1 MSSNVIGEGAYG
13 CIHKPSL
20 KCKDKYIADYKNKV
34 SKLLQKRFADKE
46 LSEYSLV
53 ESIDKEHS
61 FYLGNPTECSP
72 EKSKQT
78 EDSIKKCKHSEELLK
93 EFDDLALLIMDD
105 GGVNIKDYS
114 DNVTKWK
121 STKENKQKVEVLW
134 LEFYRIVKAIDI
146 FLKKG
151 VLHLDI
157 KPQNIVLN
165 EETMRLNL
173 IDFGLTATV
182 EEKMKQSYDSKNQ
195 TAIYHWS
202 YPFEFH
208 FLNRNVYE
216 DFASKTETEKTEYF
230 ETILQNIKEK
240 KKDPDTAAFTHFFSF
255 ISNKDDVNI
264 DFIRNSLNGFY
275 ATITQQIH
283 KQSYKA
289 FIQKSIQS
297 VDLYG
302 LGITILYMTTR
313 MKHLMDKKLFKQMN
327 DLAYKMI
334 ESQLSKRYTIEQ
346 VVSEYESILTDSG
359 LLVKYNM
366 NIDKNTVKKTV
377 AEPNV
382 IDNQVKPGEQILKE
396 VSQNPST
403 STSTSISTSRV
414 THRPSINKHLETI
427 HSSDILVSP
436 NTLSKRAT
444 SVNAKRHVHAKN
456 TEKKKQSKT
465 KKYTIKQNRE

>member
-53 ESIDKEHS
+53 ECIDKEHS

-105 GGVNIKDYS
+105 GGVNMKDYS
-114 DNVTKWK
+114 DNLTKWK
-121 STKENKQKVEVLW
+121 PTKENKQKVEVLW

-182 EEKMKQSYDSKNQ
+182 EEKMKQSYDSRNQ

-216 DFASKTETEKTEYF
+216 EFASKTESEKIEYF

-240 KKDPDTAAFTHFFSF
+240 KKDPDTAAFAHFFSF
-255 ISNKDDVNI
+255 ISSKDDVNI

-275 ATITQQIH
+275 ATITQEIH
-283 KQSYKA
+283 KQTYKV
-289 FIQKSIQS
+289 FTQKSIHS

-313 MKHLMDKKLFKQMN
+313 MKHLMDKKLFKLIN

-334 ESQLSKRYTIEQ
+334 ESQLSKRYTIEK

-366 NIDKNTVKKTV
+366 HIDKNTVKNMKAT
-377 AEPNV
+377 EPNV
-382 IDNQVKPGEQILKE
+382 LDNQVKPGEQRLKE
-396 VSQNPST
+396 VSQNQST
-403 STSTSISTSRV
+403 S

-444 SVNAKRHVHAKN
+444 SVNAKRHVHAKH
-456 TEKKKQSKT
+456 TEKKKQSKP
-465 KKYTIKQNRE
+465 KKYTIKQIRE